1 MPALT
6 FKGALSKG
14 LDGGDPTPLTRRN
27 LSIKSYVG
35 GNLIGVVGDR
45 FEDHTV
51 PIATVHADE
60 QREIT
65 LGSIKTFVEGRA
77 AARVDDPIAD
87 GDQVAQG
94 HPKTFVE

>member
-14 LDGGDPTPLTRRN
+14 SDGGAATALTRRN
-27 LSIKSYVG
+27 LSVKSYIG

-45 FEDHTV
+45 FEQHTV

-65 LGSIKTFVEGRA
+65 AGASKTFFESRA

-87 GDQVAQG
+87 GDEVAQG
-94 HPKTFVE
+94 HVKTFVE